1 MNCSF
6 LKDYRK
12 VGVIVLFVISLL
24 ILIFGEKARHD
35 KEVAEGKFSKPEPVA
50 EIPARAE
57 IAPPKPAAI
66 APEAT
71 PAKPLPPAGKIEDI
85 AVKDDTGGVSDVVGS
100 QPEQKRFEEIIGEE
114 PENQSPQPW
123 FPATAPSTAEESKDG
138 VKPAMQEALKLS
150 ERFPGRFQS
159 VSVAESHSIFGI
171 DTTNGRLWLL
181 RKDGTKWEALGSPE
195 RKDTGPAEA
204 GTYTIIHAADQR
216 VTVMNSAS
224 ALTWQ
229 VDEGKDG
236 KWIWRVISGIP
247 DDMDWK

>member
-12 VGVIVLFVISLL
+12 VGVIILFVISLL
-24 ILIFGEKARHD
+24 ILIFGEKARHS
-35 KEVAEGKFSKPEPVA
+35 KEVADGKFGKPEPVA

-57 IAPPKPAAI
+57 LAPPKPAAI
-66 APEAT
+66 APEAP
-71 PAKPLPPAGKIEDI
+71 PAKPLPPVGEIEDI
-85 AVKDDTGGVSDVVGS
+85 AVKDDTGGARDVTGG
-100 QPEQKRFEEIIGEE
+100 KTEENRLDQIIGEE

-123 FPATAPSTAEESKDG
+123 FPAAAPSTADESKDG

-181 RKDGTKWEALGSPE
+181 RKDGTKWEALGSPL
-195 RKDTGPAEA
+195 RKGPNVEA
-204 GTYTIIHAADQR
+204 GTYTIIHASDQR

-229 VDEGKDG
+229 VEAGEDG
-236 KWIWRVISGIP
+236 KWNWRVISGIP